1 MKKWISVC
9 LTLMLALAL
18 AAPAAAADRTAAPAR
33 PSGVSVQVNGKN
45 VTFPNASPA
54 VINGRT
60 MVPMRAVLETL
71 GAEVDYD
78 GETKTVQAKLGDVS
92 LTHVIGTDAIQTASG
107 EKLTMDTTSYVK
119 NGSTLVPLRFFSQA
133 LGYEVYWDE
142 GARTAVVIDLSVTP
156 GSSSGGGPSAT
167 SCVKAGRLTSMCSP
181 D

>member
-1 MKKWISVC
+1 
-9 LTLMLALAL
+9 
-18 AAPAAAADRTAAPAR
+18 
-33 PSGVSVQVNGKN
+33 
-45 VTFPNASPA
+45 
-54 VINGRT
+54 

-107 EKLTMDTTSYVK
+107 EKLTMDTASYVK

-142 GARTAVVIDLSVTP
+142 GARTAVVIDKAAAVAKIDEGFTILNDLQAMALRAGTSPVFSQASASVRP
-156 GSSSGGGPSAT
+156 RMGAR
-167 SCVKAGRLTSMCSP
+167 AGICTHMDSP
-181 D
+181 